1 MVSEAQKRAT
11 EKYKAAALFNVNFVI
26 NKRTRPRMYAFL
38 SSDAIENKQAYIR
51 GLIVAD
57 MVSRGLP
64 TDGKDGENG
73 DNEKGENESEEE

>member
-11 EKYKAAALFNVNFVI
+11 EKYRAAAMVNINFFI
-26 NKRTRPRMYAFL
+26 NKKTRPRMYAFL

-57 MVSRGLP
+57 MVARGLP
-64 TDGKDGENG
+64 TDGKDGEI
-73 DNEKGENESEEE
+73 EKGENENDEK